1 MDKIYTRRG
10 DEGWTEL
17 LGGRAVA
24 KTHPQVEAYGT
35 IDELTANLG
44 LAATMS
50 PPKLADQLMWI
61 QERLFVIGAIL
72 AREDLSAQGEIRL
85 SVKTVEQLERWID
98 ELQKDLPRQTR
109 FLMPGPKGGS
119 RTSAQ
124 LHVAR
129 TVCRRA
135 ERRVCTLEG
144 DLAAIL
150 MFLNRLSDYLYAAA
164 RWLNFR
170 LGVEEYEMTI
180 AETVGKDMVDGE

>member
-1 MDKIYTRRG
+1 MNNRAPIVWSDTPSHGEGRGFKSLGAIRKTSSSDEVFLFCLTWGEKVDKIYTRRG

-35 IDELTANLG
+35 VDELTANLG

-72 AREDLSAQGEIRL
+72 AREDLSAQERSRL

-109 FLMPGPKGGS
+109 FLMPGPERRL
-119 RTSAQ
+119 RTSAPTW
-124 LHVAR
+124 LVPSA
-129 TVCRRA
+129 
-135 ERRVCTLEG
+135 G
-144 DLAAIL
+144 G
-150 MFLNRLSDYLYAAA
+150 LSGELYS
-164 RWLNFR
+164 
-170 LGVEEYEMTI
+170 
-180 AETVGKDMVDGE
+180 

>member
-10 DEGWTEL
+10 DEGRTEL
-17 LGGRAVA
+17 LGGTAVS

-35 IDELTANLG
+35 VDELTANLG

-61 QERLFVIGAIL
+61 QEKLFVIGSIL
-72 AREDLSAQGEIRL
+72 AREELSAPGEFQL
-85 SVKTVEQLERWID
+85 SVKTTEQLERWID
-98 ELQKDLPRQTR
+98 EMERDLPRQTR
-109 FLMPGPKGGS
+109 FLMPGPKGG
-119 RTSAQ
+119 TTTAAQ

-135 ERRVCTLEG
+135 ERRVCALEG
-144 DLAAIL
+144 DLASVL
-150 MFLNRLSDYLYAAA
+150 KFLNRLSDYLYVAA

-170 LGVEEYEMTI
+170 LGVEEYEIFI
-180 AETVGKDMVDGE
+180 AEAAGREKVGDE